1 MAERRLPRH
10 TRVQMQCSLRQ
21 TPRPARGLCAP
32 ALSPRCNWAF
42 EAGKTICSLG
52 KGGHPSPTAA
62 APVLPADS
70 TQGTPGRGRG
80 RSGASTPPTR
90 SPPAP
95 RQERGAT
102 RGVPCADS
110 ARRWHQEGAAESHR
124 PPGPCLPRRHVPT
137 RVSLQPDPATKPEDA
152 NRGDRQGDPR
162 TRAGR
167 GAPPAAAAGWDGG
180 RAGRPAHT
188 PGARPPDSA
197 GTGPDRTRSPAA
209 ARTCTYARQR
219 GPRCVRRRPA
229 AAPVPASAV
238 PALGGPPRRPP
249 HHMIRADISQPGTA
263 PPPARA
269 APSGRRG
276 GRGSRCYPGRSGC
289 LSQKMLL
296 PDSFCF

>member
-1 MAERRLPRH
+1 ML
-10 TRVQMQCSLRQ
+10 
-21 TPRPARGLCAP
+21 
-32 ALSPRCNWAF
+32 
-42 EAGKTICSLG
+42 AGQ
-52 KGGHPSPTAA
+52 GGHPSPTAA

-296 PDSFCF
+296 PDSSCF